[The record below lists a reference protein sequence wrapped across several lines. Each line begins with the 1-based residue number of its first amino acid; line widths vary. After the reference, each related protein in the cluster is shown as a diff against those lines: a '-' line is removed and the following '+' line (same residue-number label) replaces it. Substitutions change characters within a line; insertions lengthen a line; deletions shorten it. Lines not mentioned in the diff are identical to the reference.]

1 MGKIFFFGAVFLLV
15 ISCKEGNTGVDKEQ
29 AQEVVYDFKNLP
41 KKTGINPE
49 AKVVL
54 KDWVEFNALETSFD
68 ALYKVQDK
76 EGLTLVIE
84 DLIEKQK
91 LLEASAF
98 PEDFDVPQIKSR
110 LKVIKT
116 AILKTKFNLEYG
128 VDTEEPTTA
137 LAKAYNAFRNQ
148 FTVIVN
154 SRLDTTLIINE
165 ND

>member
-1 MGKIFFFGAVFLLV
+1 MGKIFFFGVMVLFL
-15 ISCKEGNTGVDKEQ
+15 ISCKDSNKGLGKESTD
-29 AQEVVYDFKNLP
+29 EVVFNMENLP
-41 KKTGINPE
+41 VKSGINPE
-49 AKVVL
+49 AKIVL

-76 EGLTLVIE
+76 EALILVVE

-91 LLEASAF
+91 LLEASVF
-98 PEDFDVPQIKSR
+98 PEEFDVPQIKSR
-110 LKVIKT
+110 LIVIKT
-116 AILKTKFNLEYG
+116 AILKTKFSLEYG

-154 SRLDTTLIINE
+154 SRLDTTLILNE
-165 ND
+165 

>member
-1 MGKIFFFGAVFLLV
+1 MGKILFLGAMLLSL
-15 ISCKEGNTGVDKEQ
+15 ISCKEGNKGVDNEQ
-29 AQEVVYDFKNLP
+29 AQEVVFNLKNLP
-41 KKTGINPE
+41 NKTGINPE
-49 AKVVL
+49 AKLVL

-76 EGLTLVIE
+76 ETLTMVVE

-91 LLEASAF
+91 LLEASTF
-98 PEDFDVPQIKSR
+98 PEDFNVPQIKSR

-116 AILKTKFNLEYG
+116 AILKTKFSLEYG
-128 VDTEEPTTA
+128 VDTVEPATA

-154 SRLDTTLIINE
+154 SRLDTTLIFNE
-165 ND
+165 

>member
-1 MGKIFFFGAVFLLV
+1 MGKIFFFGALFLLV

-29 AQEVVYDFKNLP
+29 SQEVVFNLKNLP
-41 KKTGINPE
+41 KKTGINPD
-49 AKVVL
+49 AKEVL
-54 KDWVEFNALETSFD
+54 KDWVEFNAMETSFD

-76 EGLTLVIE
+76 EGLTLVVE

-91 LLEASAF
+91 LLEASDF
-98 PEDFDVPQIKSR
+98 PEEFNAPQIKSR

-116 AILKTKFNLEYG
+116 AILKTKFSLEYG
-128 VDTEEPTTA
+128 VDTAEPTRA
-137 LAKAYNAFRNQ
+137 LAVAYNAFRNQ

-165 ND
+165 

>member
-1 MGKIFFFGAVFLLV
+1 MGKILFLGAILLSL
-15 ISCKEGNTGVDKEQ
+15 ISCKEGNKGVDNEQ
-29 AQEVVYDFKNLP
+29 AQEVVFNLKNLP
-41 KKTGINPE
+41 NKSGINPE
-49 AKVVL
+49 AKLVL

-76 EGLTLVIE
+76 EALTLVVE

-91 LLEASAF
+91 LLEASSF
-98 PEDFDVPQIKSR
+98 PEDFNVPQIKSR

-116 AILKTKFNLEYG
+116 AILKTKFSLEYG
-128 VDTEEPTTA
+128 VDTVEPATA

-154 SRLDTTLIINE
+154 SRLDTTLIFNE
-165 ND
+165 

>member
-1 MGKIFFFGAVFLLV
+1 MGKILFLGAILLSL
-15 ISCKEGNTGVDKEQ
+15 ISCKEGNKGVDNEQ
-29 AQEVVYDFKNLP
+29 AQEVVFNLKNLP
-41 KKTGINPE
+41 NKTGINPE
-49 AKVVL
+49 AKLVL

-76 EGLTLVIE
+76 EALTLVVE

-91 LLEASAF
+91 LLEASSF
-98 PEDFDVPQIKSR
+98 PEDFNVPQIKSR

-116 AILKTKFNLEYG
+116 AILKTKFSLEYG
-128 VDTEEPTTA
+128 VDTVEPATA

-154 SRLDTTLIINE
+154 SRLDTTLIFNE
-165 ND
+165 

>member
-1 MGKIFFFGAVFLLV
+1 MGKIFFFGAIVLSL
-15 ISCKEGNTGVDKEQ
+15 ISCKEGNKGTDNEQ
-29 AQEVVYDFKNLP
+29 ANEVVFNLNNLP
-41 KKTGINPE
+41 NKTGINPE

-54 KDWVEFNALETSFD
+54 KDWVEFNAFETSFD

-76 EGLTLVIE
+76 EALTLVVE

-98 PEDFDVPQIKSR
+98 PEEFNVPQIKSR

-116 AILKTKFNLEYG
+116 AILKAKFSLEYG
-128 VDTEEPTTA
+128 VDTAEPTTA

-154 SRLDTTLIINE
+154 SRLDTTLIFNE
-165 ND
+165 

>member
-1 MGKIFFFGAVFLLV
+1 MGKILFFGAMALFLF
-15 ISCKEGNTGVDKEQ
+15 SCKEGNTGADKVET
-29 AQEVVYDFKNLP
+29 QEVVFNLKSLP
-41 KKTGINPE
+41 KKATINPE

-54 KDWVEFNALETSFD
+54 KDWVEFNALESSFD

-76 EGLTLVIE
+76 EGLTLVVE

-91 LLEASAF
+91 LLETSSF
-98 PEDFDVPQIKSR
+98 PEEFDVPQIKSR

-116 AILKTKFNLEYG
+116 TILKTKFSLEYG
-128 VDTEEPTTA
+128 VDTKEPATA

-154 SRLDTTLIINE
+154 SRLDTTLILNE
-165 ND
+165 